1 MSEDGR
7 YAAKADKDGRRGRD
21 GNGTDAIK
29 DLVNKSPADIRA
41 YIIEM
46 EKKYKVLARI
56 TITNMFVAM
65 IKSLRDDMKS
75 ELITNTFSRIPYQY
89 RNTRIVKTCL
99 TDAARICN
107 VIILPGYSL

>member
-1 MSEDGR
+1 MFEDRADVAEADEDG
-7 YAAKADKDGRRGRD
+7 GRGRD
-21 GNGTDAIK
+21 GNGTYVIK

-65 IKSLRDDMKS
+65 INSLRDDVKS

-107 VIILPGYSL
+107 VIIQPGYSL